1 MRAKPRGTDI
11 VEETVS
17 PSPLVTYYSFLVP
30 VELNE
35 TEAHQQGC
43 DDKSNDDP
51 RGQGSRFVLEMLE
64 EHCHTYR
71 LHFSQF
77 ENNAHVVSIRY
88 QSLKGGQSECDDSP
102 TQ

>member
-17 PSPLVTYYSFLVP
+17 PSPLVTYYSFVVP

-43 DDKSNDDP
+43 DDKYNDDA
-51 RGQGSRFVLEMLE
+51 RGQGSRFVLEMLV
-64 EHCHTYR
+64 EHCDKHG
-71 LHFSQF
+71 LHSSQP
-77 ENNAHVVSIRY
+77 EKNADVEAIRY
-88 QSLKGGQSECDDSP
+88 RGLEGCQVEVYTS
-102 TQ
+102 